1 MTAIHCHYR
10 GDLHCTAEHLASGV
24 QITTDAPLDHE
35 GRGES
40 FAPTDLL
47 ATAIGTCLLTVMG
60 IHAQQRGWNFSGAQ
74 ADVEK
79 SMRTDG
85 PRQIKRLRIAIHL
98 PETLQPAQ
106 LQALKIIAQD
116 CPVLRSLHPELQ
128 IQLDWPS

>member
-24 QITTDAPLDHE
+24 KITTDAPPDHQ

-60 IHAQQRGWNFSGAQ
+60 IHAQQRGWDLRGAQ

-79 SMRTDG
+79 SMQTVG
-85 PRQIKRLRIAIHL
+85 QRQIKTLRIAIAL
-98 PETLQPAQ
+98 PDTLQPAQ
-106 LQALKIIAQD
+106 LETLKSIAQD

-128 IQLDWPS
+128 LELDWPS

>member
-60 IHAQQRGWNFSGAQ
+60 IHAQQRGWDINGAQ